1 MEMRAPRELGYRGR
15 QVLAFVRDCIDSEGA
30 APSYTMI
37 RDRLGFNDRAEVCR
51 VVARLEGR
59 GLIARAGNGRV
70 RRIRL
75 PAYA

>member
-15 QVLAFVRDCIDSEGA
+15 QVLAFVRDCIDSEGN

-37 RDRLGFNDRAEVCR
+37 RDTLGFNDRAEVCR
-51 VVARLEGR
+51 VVTRLEDR
-59 GLIARAGNGRV
+59 GLLSRAGHGRV

-75 PAYA
+75 PVPA